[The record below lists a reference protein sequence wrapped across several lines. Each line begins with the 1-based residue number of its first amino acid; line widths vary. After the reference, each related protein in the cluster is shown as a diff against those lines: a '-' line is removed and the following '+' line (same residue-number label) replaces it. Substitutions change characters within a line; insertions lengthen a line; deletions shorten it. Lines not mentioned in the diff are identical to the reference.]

1 MITAGTCSPLAFAG
15 RRSGE
20 RLAGRLSPRC
30 VDGLVAILLAA
41 SATTAI
47 VTAARN

>member
-1 MITAGTCSPLAFAG
+1 MLAVRL
-15 RRSGE
+15 RRPSVRE
-20 RLAGRLSPRC
+20 RVAGRLSPRC